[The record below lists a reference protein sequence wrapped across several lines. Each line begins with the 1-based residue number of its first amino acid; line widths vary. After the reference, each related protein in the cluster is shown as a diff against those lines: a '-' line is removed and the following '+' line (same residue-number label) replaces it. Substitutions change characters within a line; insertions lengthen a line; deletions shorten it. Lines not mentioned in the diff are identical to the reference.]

1 MKILLATFWS
11 VPHVGGVW
19 NYMQQLKPKLE
30 ALGHEVDLLGHGAN
44 NQSVQLI
51 SQNRGIEKAQIQSL
65 IRSKFK
71 KEGHPFSAKDGVIN
85 YYETQMAGYELG
97 VDHLGIEEYD
107 LIHAQDVLSTVCINK
122 LRAKKTSLVTSIHGS
137 VAHELKHSVTNILKT
152 PTAHLAC
159 EYFDELE
166 HKGATSAEVT
176 VVANNWLK
184 NILINEFHVHDEQ
197 LEVSHYG
204 YDIENFLNRIS
215 EQSSIKPPTNQ
226 KLLIYTGRLTEIKGI
241 QYLISA
247 LSELKEIRKD
257 WICWIVGD
265 GEMQAELQ
273 AQTKTLG
280 LEKWILFLGNRNDVP
295 YLLSISDICI
305 LPSIIDNQPLAVIEA
320 QLAAKPVI
328 VSDAGGLPEMVEHGI
343 TGVISPAAD
352 PKMLCINIDYLLTH
366 EPYRNNL
373 GSNAQKW
380 ALSHWSPDK
389 AIQKVINTYEKAVL
403 KRKNTSN

>member
-19 NYMQQLKPKLE
+19 NYMQQLKSKLE
-30 ALGHEVDLLGHGAN
+30 ALGHEVDLLGHGEN
-44 NQSVQLI
+44 NYSVQLI
-51 SQNRGIEKAQIQSL
+51 SQNRGIEKAKIQSL
-65 IRSKFK
+65 IDSKLK
-71 KEGHPFSAKDGVIN
+71 KEKHPFSGKNEVVN

-97 VDHLGIEEYD
+97 VSYLGIEGYD
-107 LIHAQDVLSTVCINK
+107 LIHAQDILSTVCIDK
-122 LRAKKTSLVTSIHGS
+122 LRAKKNTLVTTIHGS
-137 VAHELKHSVTNILKT
+137 VAHELKHAVTNILKM
-152 PTAHLAC
+152 PTAPLAC
-159 EYFDELE
+159 TYFDELE
-166 HKGATSAEVT
+166 HKGATSAEIT
-176 VVANNWLK
+176 IVANNWLK
-184 NILINEFHVHDEQ
+184 NILINEFQVHTEQ
-197 LEVSHYG
+197 LEVFQYG
-204 YDIENFLNRIS
+204 YDIENFLSRIN

-226 KLLIYTGRLTEIKGI
+226 KLIIYTGRLTEIKGI

-247 LSELKEIRKD
+247 LSKLKEIRQD

-265 GEMQAELQ
+265 GDMQAELKM
-273 AQTKTLG
+273 QTKNLG

-295 YLLSISDICI
+295 YLLSISDICV

-352 PKMLCINIDYLLTH
+352 SKTLCLNINYLLTH
-366 EPYRNNL
+366 ELYRKNL

-380 ALSHWSPDK
+380 AFSHWSPDK
-389 AIQKVINTYEKAVL
+389 AAQKIINTYKKAVL
-403 KRKNTSN
+403 KRNNTSN